1 MNHIILFGLS
11 CKWIE
16 REKNNFEENFF
27 EEKKKL
33 LTKNY
38 EHTKNVL
45 FEESTSTNFSSYIP
59 KNEDIII
66 KKPKNRPLN
75 LSKKIILSSRLRNRR
90 FVYFSSNSS
99 KMFNKYKP
107 APDIVES

>member
-33 LTKNY
+33 LTKSC
-38 EHTKNVL
+38 EHTN
-45 FEESTSTNFSSYIP
+45 STSANFSSYIP
-59 KNEDIII
+59 NNEDIII
-66 KKPKNRPLN
+66 KKPKNRALN

-90 FVYFSSNSS
+90 FVYFSSQSS